1 MASTVGRGDTDD
13 AWRGSVKIGVH
24 LGNNGAS
31 ATASSIASIAARAE
45 ELGFDSVWVSDHVAI
60 PTRIS
65 SVYPYGPPGSFN
77 PDDTQNFW
85 EAFAV
90 LAFVAGM
97 TKRVEL
103 GSSVIVLP
111 QRPPLL
117 IAKQWAT
124 LDALSGGRTIL
135 GIGAGWMREE
145 FDALGFGSAFDRRG
159 PATDEAIRI
168 FRSVWT
174 TDGDVEFHG
183 EVYQFDPIRMLPKP
197 ARPGGLPIWVG
208 GHGKRSI
215 RRAAELGDGWQPLRI
230 STAELEPLIGY
241 LREQLARYGRQPADV
256 TISLG
261 VLAHPPGHG
270 PADAANEWEL
280 AGDPAACAEK
290 LRRYQ
295 QAGVEHLLVSCPR
308 GSSTAA
314 ILDAYEF
321 VAREVRTRLEA
332 R

>member
-1 MASTVGRGDTDD
+1 
-13 AWRGSVKIGVH
+13 VKIGIH

-31 ATASSIASIAARAE
+31 ASASSIASLAARAE
-45 ELGFDSVWVSDHVAI
+45 ELGFDSVWVSDHIAI
-60 PTRIS
+60 PTEIE
-65 SVYPYGPPGSFN
+65 SVYPYGPPGSFS
-77 PDDTQNFW
+77 PEHTKNFW

-103 GSSVIVLP
+103 GTSVIVLP

-145 FDALGFGSAFDRRG
+145 FDALGFADQFDRRG
-159 PATDEAIRI
+159 VATDEAIKI
-168 FRSVWT
+168 FRDAWT
-174 TDGDVEFHG
+174 ADGPIEHEG
-183 EVYQFDPIRMLPKP
+183 KAYQFGPVLLWPKP
-197 ARPGGLPIWVG
+197 ARPGGLPIWIG

-230 STAELEPLIGY
+230 SVEELKGHIAY
-241 LREQLARYGRQPADV
+241 LHEQLARYGRKPEDV

-261 VLAHPPGHG
+261 VLAHPPGASSASG
-270 PADAANEWEL
+270 FPEWEL
-280 AGDPAACAEK
+280 GGDPDASAEK
-290 LRRYQ
+290 LRAYQ
-295 QAGVEHLLVSCPR
+295 QAGVEHFLVNCPR
-308 GSSTAA
+308 GAPTSAM
-314 ILDAYEF
+314 LEAYEY
-321 VAREVRTRLEA
+321 VAREVRPRLEA
-332 R
+332 S